1 MDRKEVRHD
10 DKQSETI
17 LVRENLAT
25 ESPPASLSSSS
36 TGTLLVRP
44 PKLLTEVL
52 RQECTEFPRQ
62 ECPAATTL
70 PMHILQQYRDE
81 EKVPMFLVKMW
92 NILEDPEF
100 QNIICWDK
108 V

>member
-1 MDRKEVRHD
+1 MNKKEVRRD
-10 DKQSETI
+10 DLQSGTVLI
-17 LVRENLAT
+17 REQLAA
-25 ESPPASLSSSS
+25 ESPPTLYSSIPAEAILIHS
-36 TGTLLVRP
+36 
-44 PKLLTEVL
+44 PKLLPH
-52 RQECTEFPRQ
+52 RQECTVQPRQ
-62 ECPAATTL
+62 ECPSAETF
-70 PMHILQQYRDE
+70 PMHLLQHCRDE

>member
-1 MDRKEVRHD
+1 MDRKEVRHND
-10 DKQSETI
+10 IQPETI
-17 LVRENLAT
+17 RIREHLSA
-25 ESPPASLSSSS
+25 ELQPDSLSPSS
-36 TGTLLVRP
+36 TGTLLVHP
-44 PKLLTEVL
+44 PKLLTEVH
-52 RQECTEFPRQ
+52 RQECTELSRE
-62 ECPAATTL
+62 ECPSATSL